1 MAPPPNPWDADRAAR
16 VVVKA
21 AIGSKPMEGPEIRET
36 LSFLVALVLEQALM
50 EPGTVED
57 ETAQTAFDA
66 LLWMNNHSGYAPRDK
81 RLIGTG
87 LCCKLADGVPK

>member
-1 MAPPPNPWDADRAAR
+1 MAPPVNPWDAERAAH

-21 AIGSKPMEGPEIRET
+21 VKDGKPMEGPEIRET

-66 LLWMNNHSGYAPRDK
+66 LLWMNNHPGYASRNE

-87 LCCKLADGVPK
+87 LSCKLADGVPK